1 MAQEEVVVD
10 DVAAEDTMVP
20 VMDLDCQ
27 CFFFFLSF
35 RFTFLSH
42 IKEGESTSEP
52 QRPVATMRTITSRSV
67 SNAGTPRFS

>member
-27 CFFFFLSF
+27 CFFPPC
-35 RFTFLSH
+35 FTFLSH